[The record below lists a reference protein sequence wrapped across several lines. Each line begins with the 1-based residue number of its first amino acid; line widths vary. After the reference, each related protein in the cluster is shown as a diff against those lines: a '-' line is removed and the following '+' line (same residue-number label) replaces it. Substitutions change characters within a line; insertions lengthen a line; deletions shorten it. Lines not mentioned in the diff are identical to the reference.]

1 MTRTD
6 GNILIFG
13 GSRNIGYYAAI
24 RLLATSGATVTFLLR
39 SPTVFDKDEIVQPY
53 MESGKTRVVKG
64 DGLVKADVQRVW
76 DEAGKERP
84 VDTVI
89 FTVGEHKQAEHQN
102 SIMKGMLIDPPNLAT
117 ESFFNVITTMPKPT
131 QAKMVTVGVE
141 RLIWHISGNEWPKEN
156 PEPDEKIIGRDWQKR
171 EGLPEFGSFKDLVIV
186 RPLLLIDG
194 ECKADK
200 LAANGKLD
208 KKPYRIGDEDPCGY
222 VISRQDV
229 AHFIVEDVLK
239 KWGKYRDEYR
249 ESAITLAY

>member
-64 DGLVKADVQRVW
+64 DGLVKANVQRVW

-84 VDTVI
+84 VDTDLHSGAAK
-89 FTVGEHKQAEHQN
+89 FH
-102 SIMKGMLIDPPNLAT
+102 
-117 ESFFNVITTMPKPT
+117 ITKD
-131 QAKMVTVGVE
+131 KVGVE

-156 PEPDEKIIGRDWQKR
+156 PEPDEKIIGRDGQKR

-239 KWGKYRDEYR
+239 KWEKYRDEYR